1 MTTFAPHDKSQRKI
15 GIGTSDASVI
25 MNANPYKTRVEL
37 WQEKSGL
44 VVPKD
49 DFIERAFWGT
59 QLEESILRGIPEVM
73 TQRGENPDIHK
84 IRKDGRTYW
93 HNAKIN
99 ENKFLY
105 GHLDG
110 RIGTDIAE
118 IKHQGGLANKAWD
131 NYDIPP
137 MFYWQGICALLV
149 CENAQVWRIYSLCNG
164 NIIYRT
170 IHKEFVQ
177 DDIDLLLDSATEFW
191 SKNVLEKTP
200 PEAVN
205 ERDIRLVHTE
215 DKLTTVVITSE
226 IKERLA
232 EAKRL
237 QDKADLLEDAAK
249 SMKLKAKI
257 ALGNADEVVDEDGTV
272 LYTYKYVKARK
283 TVDNQML
290 KTEYPEVYEKC
301 LKTGEPSRRFTEK
314 KQETN
319 NTKI

>member
-131 NYDIPP
+131 NY
-137 MFYWQGICALLV
+137 G
-149 CENAQVWRIYSLCNG
+149 LCNG